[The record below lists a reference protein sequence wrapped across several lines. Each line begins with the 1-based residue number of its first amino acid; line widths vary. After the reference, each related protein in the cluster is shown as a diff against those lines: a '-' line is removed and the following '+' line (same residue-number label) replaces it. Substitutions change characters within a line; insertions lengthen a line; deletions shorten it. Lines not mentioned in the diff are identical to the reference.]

1 MLASILEEK
10 IYPPK
15 VVAMNEAVASLWAE
29 GRDLGSLTVSEI
41 TSRAGIGK
49 GTAYEYFSSKE
60 EIIAT
65 ALEYDLKIQLE
76 RLIAI
81 EEHANSFRDILE
93 KLMDW
98 LKDNFQNNS
107 IFTIFFRHDPIVK
120 KIMSELSDGKCNCD
134 PKLGAEIVSTMIS
147 QALAVGEAEGV
158 IKKQNPYFGIVAVIS
173 QLTSFSMYLANPGYA
188 EVTID
193 EAREFAVESII
204 KMLN

>member
-1 MLASILEEK
+1 MLASFLEQK
-10 IYPPK
+10 KYPPK

-41 TSRAGIGK
+41 TGRAGIGK

-76 RLIAI
+76 KLIAI
-81 EEHANSFRDILE
+81 EEQSTGFHDILE

-107 IFTIFFRHDPIVK
+107 IFTVFFRHDTTIK
-120 KIMSELSDGKCNCD
+120 KIMSGLPEGKCNCE
-134 PKLGAEIVSTMIS
+134 PKLGTEMVSTMIA
-147 QALAVGEAEGV
+147 QALAIGESEGV
-158 IKKQNPYFGIVAVIS
+158 IKKQKPYFGIVAVIS
-173 QLTSFSMYLANPGYA
+173 QLMSFSMFLANEDYTD
-188 EVTID
+188 VTIE
-193 EAREFAVESII
+193 EAKEFAVESII

>member
-1 MLASILEEK
+1 MLASILKEK

-15 VVAMNEAVASLWAE
+15 VIAMNEAVASLWAE

-81 EEHANSFRDILE
+81 EEQANSFRDILE

-107 IFTIFFRHDPIVK
+107 IFTIFFRHDPVVK
-120 KIMSELSDGKCNCD
+120 KIMSELPDGKCNCD
-134 PKLGAEIVSTMIS
+134 PKQGAEIVSTMIS

>member
-1 MLASILEEK
+1 MLACSLEKKE
-10 IYPPK
+10 YPPK
-15 VVAMNEAVASLWAE
+15 VIAMNKAVASLWNE

-76 RLIAI
+76 RLLAI
-81 EEHANSFRDILE
+81 EEQATSFRDILE

-107 IFTIFFRHDPIVK
+107 IFTIFFRHDTTVK
-120 KIMSELSDGKCNCD
+120 KIIGEMGEECCKKKEGSEIISK
-134 PKLGAEIVSTMIS
+134 MI
-147 QALAVGEAEGV
+147 QQVLAIGEAEGV
-158 IKKQNPYFGIVAVIS
+158 IKQKKPYFGIVAIIS
-173 QLTSFSMYLANPGYA
+173 QLMSFSMYLAN
-188 EVTID
+188 EEHTDVTIE
-193 EAREFAVESII
+193 EAKEFAVESII

>member
-1 MLASILEEK
+1 MLASILKQKE
-10 IYPPK
+10 YPPK

-29 GRDLGSLTVSEI
+29 GRDLGGLTVSEI
-41 TSRAGIGK
+41 TGRAGIGK

-81 EEHANSFRDILE
+81 EEQAVDFRDILE

-107 IFTIFFRHDPIVK
+107 IFTIFFRHDAVVK
-120 KIMSELSDGKCNCD
+120 KILRELPEGKCNCD
-134 PKLGAEIVSTMIS
+134 PKQGADIVSAMIT
-147 QALAVGEAEGV
+147 QVLAVGEAEGV

-173 QLTSFSMYLANPGYA
+173 QLMSFSMYLANEGYTD
-188 EVTID
+188 VTID
-193 EAREFAVESII
+193 EAKEFAVESII

>member
-1 MLASILEEK
+1 MLARILEQK
-10 IYPPK
+10 KYPPK

-76 RLIAI
+76 HLIAI
-81 EEHANSFRDILE
+81 EEHATSFRDILE

-107 IFTIFFRHDPIVK
+107 IFTIFFRHDSWVK
-120 KIMSELSDGKCNCD
+120 KIMSQLPAEQCQCD
-134 PKLGAEIVSTMIS
+134 PKQGAEIVSIMIS

-173 QLTSFSMYLANPGYA
+173 QLMSFSMYLANPGYA

-193 EAREFAVESII
+193 EARAFAVDSII

>member
-1 MLASILEEK
+1 MLASILEQKE
-10 IYPPK
+10 YPPK

-29 GRDLGSLTVSEI
+29 GRDLGSLTVAEI

-60 EIIAT
+60 ELIAT

-76 RLIAI
+76 HLIAI
-81 EEHANSFRDILE
+81 EEQSTGFRDILE

-98 LKDNFQNNS
+98 LKENFQNNS
-107 IFTIFFRHDPIVK
+107 IFTVFLRHDAAVK
-120 KIMSELSDGKCNCD
+120 KIMNELPEGKCKCD
-134 PKLGAEIVSTMIS
+134 PKQGAEIVRTMIS
-147 QALAVGEAEGV
+147 QALAVGEAEGI
-158 IKKQNPYFGIVAVIS
+158 IKKQNPYFGVVAVIS
-173 QLTSFSMYLANPGYA
+173 QLMSFSIYLANPEYT

>member
-1 MLASILEEK
+1 MLASFLEQK
-10 IYPPK
+10 KYPPK

-29 GRDLGSLTVSEI
+29 GRELGDLTVSEI

-65 ALEYDLKIQLE
+65 ALEYDLKLQLE

-81 EEHANSFRDILE
+81 EEQSKGFRDILE

-107 IFTIFFRHDPIVK
+107 IFTVFFRHDAAVK
-120 KIMSELSDGKCNCD
+120 KILNELPEGKCECD
-134 PKLGAEIVSTMIS
+134 PKKGAELIGVMIT
-147 QALAVGEAEGV
+147 QALAIGEAEGV
-158 IKKQNPYFGIVAVIS
+158 IKKQNPYFGIVALIS
-173 QLTSFSMYLANPGYA
+173 QLMSFSMYLANQNYT

-193 EAREFAVESII
+193 EAKEFAVESII

>member
-1 MLASILEEK
+1 MLANILEQK
-10 IYPPK
+10 KYPPK

-41 TSRAGIGK
+41 TRRAGIGK

-76 RLIAI
+76 HLITI
-81 EEHANSFRDILE
+81 EERASNFRDILE

-107 IFTIFFRHDPIVK
+107 IFTIFFRHDTTVK
-120 KIMSELSDGKCNCD
+120 KIMNELPEGKCKCD

-147 QALAVGEAEGV
+147 QAIAIGEAEGV

-173 QLTSFSMYLANPGYA
+173 QLMTFSMYLANEDYTD
-188 EVTID
+188 VTIE
-193 EAREFAVESII
+193 EAKEFAVESII

>member
-1 MLASILEEK
+1 MLASFLEQK
-10 IYPPK
+10 KYPPK
-15 VVAMNEAVASLWAE
+15 VVAMNEAVASRWAE

-41 TSRAGIGK
+41 TGRAGIGK

-76 RLIAI
+76 KLIAI
-81 EEHANSFRDILE
+81 EEQSTGFRDILE

-107 IFTIFFRHDPIVK
+107 IFTVFFRHDATIK
-120 KIMSELSDGKCNCD
+120 KIMSELPEGKCNCD
-134 PKLGAEIVSTMIS
+134 PKLGTEIVSTMIA
-147 QALAVGEAEGV
+147 QALAIGEAEGV
-158 IKKQNPYFGIVAVIS
+158 IKKQKPYFGVVAVIS
-173 QLTSFSMYLANPGYA
+173 QLMSFSMFLANEDYTD
-188 EVTID
+188 VTIED
-193 EAREFAVESII
+193 AKEFAVESII